1 MTVSRCRYAARFGGP
16 PLVGSLGLLLAGA
29 ALLVL
34 PALAVPFLPGDNGGC
49 LCKSPQP
56 PGDSLTVVALL
67 DVSHG
72 WALGGGLALVTSGCR
87 VEAMA
92 GGALTPQSCAW
103 TVASVGRPPPLG
115 D

>member
-1 MTVSRCRYAARFGGP
+1 MSVPRCRFAARSGGP
-16 PLVGSLGLLLAGA
+16 PIPGLLGLLLAVA
-29 ALLVL
+29 AVLVL
-34 PALAVPFLPGDNGGC
+34 PAFAVAFLPGDKNGC
-49 LCKSPQP
+49 LCQSPQP
-56 PGDSLTVVALL
+56 PGDALTVVALL
-67 DVSHG
+67 DACQG
-72 WALGGGLALVTSGCR
+72 WLGGGPVLVTSGCR